1 MDFRIQ
7 KEYSVCWG
15 STSMSKSY
23 RTPDVTDSSKF
34 IKLSASGCRLLTKRV
49 LHV

>member
-1 MDFRIQ
+1 MDLRIK

-15 STSMSKSY
+15 SASLSKSY
-23 RTPDVTDSSKF
+23 RPPDIKDSSNC
-34 IKLSASGCRLLTKRV
+34 IKHSARGCRLLTKRV